1 MLRSS
6 GSMSIDSLHLLQ
18 FSEINSIESWT
29 FLFLHPLFMH
39 FCFFQNAYL
48 YKSLLVNKDNELFF
62 MIKRL
67 NMPKFWNFAY
77 LVLSLTPFSTIYQL
91 YHGCQFYWWRKP
103 YLEKSTN
110 LLQVTDKLY
119 HIMLYRVQLAMS
131 RIYTHSF
138 SGNRHYHDGL
148 FPHIWKVYTI
158 FIFQLILMHF
168 FFNLNWL

>member
-1 MLRSS
+1 LKVELSYFYIHFLCIFVSFKMLIFIS
-6 GSMSIDSLHLLQ
+6 H
-18 FSEINSIESWT
+18 
-29 FLFLHPLFMH
+29 
-39 FCFFQNAYL
+39 
-48 YKSLLVNKDNELFF
+48 LLVNKDNELFF

-110 LLQVTDKLY
+110 LLQVADKLY

-138 SGNRHYHDGL
+138 SGNRYYHDGI

-168 FFNLNWL
+168 FSIWIDCNKGLGSIAADLNYHSVMVFE